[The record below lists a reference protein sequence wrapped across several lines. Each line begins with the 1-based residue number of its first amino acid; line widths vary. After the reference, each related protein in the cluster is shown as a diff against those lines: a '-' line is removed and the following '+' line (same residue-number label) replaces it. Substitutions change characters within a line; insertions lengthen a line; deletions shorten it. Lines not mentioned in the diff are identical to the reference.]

1 MNNFENLKN
10 IVDGIVKN
18 EFQHV
23 QETLA
28 VDFENENL
36 GYKQAVLMTN
46 EIREALKKHATKE
59 QQKLIGE
66 LEDSI
71 GDEWIELCQFFFRE
85 GLRAGLTNLKFL
97 NEVYGI
103 GAIL

>member
-46 EIREALKKHATKE
+46 EIRETLKNM
-59 QQKLIGE
+59 QQKSSK
-66 LEDSI
+66 D
-71 GDEWIELCQFFFRE
+71 
-85 GLRAGLTNLKFL
+85 
-97 NEVYGI
+97 
-103 GAIL
+103 